1 MVPSSY
7 LILFYLLYY
16 KDFEVSVMRIE
27 SRQEILEICLCLSRV
42 LGYSLLERL
51 RDFYKWYS
59 VSQLTF
65 YFSPSSYQPWL
76 TDYSLFMHRYKSS
89 VFQTLENFKNWVWN
103 LVTYS
108 RKKFFICYELVCEG
122 CSVQCV
128 TVVIVAS
135 VFKLSQ
141 NKQ

>member
-27 SRQEILEICLCLSRV
+27 ARQEILESLCLSRV

-59 VSQLTF
+59 ASQLTF

-89 VFQTLENFKNWVWN
+89 VFQTLENFKNWEWN

-108 RKKFFICYELVCEG
+108 WKNSWFAMSLCVWELQCAVC
-122 CSVQCV
+122 QCCHCCV
-128 TVVIVAS
+128 SIQIVPE
-135 VFKLSQ
+135 
-141 NKQ
+141 